1 MTKKELKRLD
11 MLVGFVND
19 ISEIVWNPNEYLDPN
34 TKDLPTLSIG
44 YFEDNNNE
52 TIISA
57 VDGSNICDLKNTLS
71 DLLNQIKGYLRVD
84 FTKQWEELRS

>member
-11 MLVGFVND
+11 MLVGFVNN
-19 ISEIVWNPNEYLDPN
+19 ISEIVCDPNEYLDPN
-34 TKDLPTLSIG
+34 TKDSPTLSIG

-57 VDGSNICDLKNTLS
+57 IDRSNICDLKDTLS
-71 DLLNQIKGYLRVD
+71 DLLNQIKGYSKAD
-84 FTKQWEELRS
+84 FTKEWEKLRS

>member
-11 MLVGFVND
+11 MLVGFVNN
-19 ISEIVWNPNEYLDPN
+19 ISEIVCDPNGYLDPN
-34 TKDLPTLSIG
+34 TKDSPTLSIG

-57 VDGSNICDLKNTLS
+57 IDGSNICDLKDTLS
-71 DLLNQIKGYLRVD
+71 DLLNQIKGYSKAD
-84 FTKQWEELRS
+84 FTKRMGKIKE

>member
-19 ISEIVWNPNEYLDPN
+19 ISEIVCDPDEYLDPN
-34 TKDLPTLSIG
+34 TKDSPTLSIG

-57 VDGSNICDLKNTLS
+57 IEGSNICDLKDTLS
-71 DLLNQIKGYLRVD
+71 DLLNQIKEYSKAD
-84 FTKQWEELRS
+84 FTKEWEKLRS